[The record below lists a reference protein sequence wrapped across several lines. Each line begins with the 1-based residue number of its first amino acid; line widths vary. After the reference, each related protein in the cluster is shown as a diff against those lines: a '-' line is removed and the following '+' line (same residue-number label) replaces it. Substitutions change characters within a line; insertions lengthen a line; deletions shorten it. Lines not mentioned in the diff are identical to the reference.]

1 MGDMDFVE
9 FLNVIVTGDEHYIRE
24 SLFIFGHMAGFFIA
38 MKNRDAGTKNA
49 VLYLTVITSLAYL
62 LAHKTW

>member
-1 MGDMDFVE
+1 MNFIE
-9 FLNVIVTGDEHYIRE
+9 FLNVIVKGDEHYIRE

-38 MKNRDAGTKNA
+38 MKNREAGTQNA
-49 VLYLTVITSLAYL
+49 VLYLTIITSLAYL